1 MTHKEKLKVAYQFLT
16 EGAWYDSCCL
26 FSRLINE
33 RSNYFNKRISE
44 VFKDSEIL
52 IISVEAKKDYNRF
65 KHIVSIGDTWND
77 DEILLLMSIRTNLEL
92 LKNYFE
98 FSNLEF
104 PNLDLTALDESL
116 AALRDSK
123 LNKKDYYF
131 ALSLMDKNGPAI
143 SREILPR

>member
-1 MTHKEKLKVAYQFLT
+1 MTIEEQILRAEELASRKNWISACVTYAELWINKKNNFTSKVTDIFNEMEIKDIGHK
-16 EGAWYDSCCL
+16 
-26 FSRLINE
+26 
-33 RSNYFNKRISE
+33 
-44 VFKDSEIL
+44 
-52 IISVEAKKDYNRF
+52 AKKDYNRF

-77 DEILLLMSIRTNLEL
+77 DEILLLMSLRIDLEL